1 VTAPVAGGPLG
12 EPVEAARTSPWN
24 LPNALTLLRI
34 ALVPVVAFALA
45 ADGGGD
51 AGWRLAA
58 FAVFV
63 LAMAT
68 DRLDGELARRRG
80 LITNFGI
87 VADPIADKAL
97 IGTVLLVL
105 SAQGRLPWWVTVV
118 VLVRELGITALR
130 FVVIRHGIMPA
141 SRGGKLKTT
150 LQSLALALYLL
161 PLEVWFGPWA
171 GGLAGVVMALAVLV
185 TVVTGVDYVQQAYH
199 LREGSARTAE
209 RRAAAAPGKSA
220 GPTRP

>member
-1 VTAPVAGGPLG
+1 MTAPVSGSPLG
-12 EPVEAARTSPWN
+12 EPVEAARPSPWN

-34 ALVPVVAFALA
+34 GLVPVVALALGA
-45 ADGGGD
+45 QGGRD
-51 AGWRLAA
+51 AGWRVGA
-58 FAVFV
+58 FLVFS

-97 IGTVLLVL
+97 IGTVLVVL
-105 SAQGRLPWWVTVV
+105 SAQERLPWWVTVV
-118 VLVRELGITALR
+118 VLARELGITALR

-161 PLEVWFGPWA
+161 PLELWFGPWA
-171 GGLAGVVMALAVLV
+171 AALAGVVVALAVLV
-185 TVVTGVDYVQQAYH
+185 TVVTGLDYMVQAYR

-209 RRAAAAPGKSA
+209 RRAAGVQGPGT
-220 GPTRP
+220 TRPS